1 MACFFTN
8 LIKKRYVFC
17 VSMDYNVIIAKLHY
31 VSCWLL
37 WGLIA
42 DIFAETQFMSDIFY
56 QTNTKIEEF
65 SMFSYKIV
73 S

>member
-1 MACFFTN
+1 
-8 LIKKRYVFC
+8 
-17 VSMDYNVIIAKLHY
+17 MDYNVIIAKLHY